1 MAFFP
6 YSTFYHNHLSL
17 KRFYYI
23 IYQVCIIANGGKQ
36 SKIMESIV
44 IGVIGADVH
53 AVGNRI
59 IEYTLTNAGYNVIN
73 VGVLST
79 QEDFINAA
87 IEANAKMIL
96 VSSLYGHGEID
107 CRGMREKC
115 IESGLND
122 IILYV
127 GGNIVV
133 GKQNFSEVEKRF
145 KAMGFDRVFPPG
157 TPIEGVLP
165 LIKEDLMRH
174 A

>member
-1 MAFFP
+1 M
-6 YSTFYHNHLSL
+6 NEEEVVV
-17 KRFYYI
+17 K
-23 IYQVCIIANGGKQ
+23 
-36 SKIMESIV
+36 SIV

-59 IEYTLTNAGYNVIN
+59 IEYTLSKEGYNVIN
-73 VGVLST
+73 IGVLST

-87 IEANAKMIL
+87 IECDASMIL

-107 CRGMREKC
+107 CRGMRQKC
-115 IESGLND
+115 IEAGLMN

-133 GKQNFSEVEKRF
+133 GKQDFSDVEKKF
-145 KAMGFDRVFPPG
+145 KEMGFNRVFQPG
-157 TPIEGVLP
+157 ISIDQVLP
-165 LIKEDLMRH
+165 LIRSDLGIS